1 MCNKLSRQTKDVL
14 PLVFDCAP
22 TVELNGTSEI
32 KFGMFMMNSV
42 IQHLILN
49 KCDGNAVI
57 NVVVNVVISQCPNLN
72 SIEIQ
77 DEVFSKSKSCGMF
90 WVDNCPR
97 LEKITIRN
105 SSLVYF
111 SNLLLTREIG

>member
-1 MCNKLSRQTKDVL
+1 
-14 PLVFDCAP
+14 
-22 TVELNGTSEI
+22 
-32 KFGMFMMNSV
+32 MMNSV